1 MKGQGEAGGR
11 GYNQE
16 PGRGGGGPC
25 WVDDSKAVH
34 VAWAGR
40 GSRAEWAS
48 MGRVAREREAG
59 QGGNGAKPFD
69 GTRPGT
75 SQAPVPWGC

>member
-1 MKGQGEAGGR
+1 
-11 GYNQE
+11 
-16 PGRGGGGPC
+16 
-25 WVDDSKAVH
+25 
-34 VAWAGR
+34 
-40 GSRAEWAS
+40 

-75 SQAPVPWGC
+75 SQAPVPWGELGSGGGGGMGRQRRDACAQRGVGQKAKRPKGD